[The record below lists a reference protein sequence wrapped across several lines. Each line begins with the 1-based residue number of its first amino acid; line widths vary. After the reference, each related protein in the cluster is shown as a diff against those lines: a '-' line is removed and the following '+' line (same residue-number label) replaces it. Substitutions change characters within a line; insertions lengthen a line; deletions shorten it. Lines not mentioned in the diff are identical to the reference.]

1 VAAEDDFIR
10 EMGEEGARKVM
21 FEANGTLGLVDG
33 TDYLAHSR
41 RIYVVARKAG
51 SSAAC

>member
-1 VAAEDDFIR
+1 
-10 EMGEEGARKVM
+10 MGQEGAQKVM
-21 FEANGTLGLVDG
+21 FEAKCPLGLVDG

-51 SSAAC
+51 SSATC